1 MASANDMQAAQRT
14 YESFIT
20 LVKIATPAIAAIAA
34 LVVILI
40 SS

>member
-1 MASANDMQAAQRT
+1 MASANDMQAAQKT
-14 YESFIT
+14 YDSFIT
-20 LVKIATPAIAAIAA
+20 LVKYSVPVIAAIAA

>member
-14 YESFIT
+14 YSGFIS
-20 LVKIATPAIAAIAA
+20 LLKYSIPVIAAIAL
-34 LVVILI
+34 LVIVLI